1 MSPDAHPL
9 PPDDEARLAAL
20 VEVVVAIAS
29 NDFGRRAHVGDG
41 SHLLDGLATGVNM
54 LAEEV
59 AEQHARERESQQ
71 RMRQS
76 ERLAAIGQLA
86 AGVAH
91 EINNPAAFVLA
102 NLSALDLLLKDPPR
116 AGAPG
121 SEEFIRQAADITI
134 DCLRGID
141 RIVAI
146 VRDLRRFARHEN
158 DRQETLQLDALVAEA
173 CKMVRAEM
181 AYRARLVVQGAAPPP
196 VRGDRTKIVQVL
208 TNLLLNAAQAI
219 PEGAADRHEI
229 TVAVFARG
237 ETAVVRVTDTGSG
250 IPPEV
255 QGRIFEPLFTTK
267 SRESGL
273 GLGLSISADIL
284 KRHGGEIRLVR
295 TSPGGSVFEVILPV
309 AAAVSLPTSAP
320 VAPPVPATR
329 KSRVL
334 FIDDEDA
341 LLVAMRRLYASR
353 YDVGTASGGRSA
365 IALLARDAAWEAII
379 CDLMMPDLDGPAV
392 FEWVRAHRPE
402 LADRMLFCSG
412 GAFTPR
418 GDGFAEL
425 MGDRL
430 LQKPVRPDV
439 LRAAIER
446 LPPLP

>member
-1 MSPDAHPL
+1 MTADASPP
-9 PPDDEARLAAL
+9 PPDDEARLAEL

-29 NDFGRRAHVGDG
+29 NDFTRRARVGDG
-41 SHLLDGLATGVNM
+41 SHLLDGLATGINM

-59 AEQHARERESQQ
+59 AEQDARERESHQ
-71 RMRQS
+71 RMRQT

-102 NLSALDLLLKDPPR
+102 NLSALDLLLKDHLRDGP
-116 AGAPG
+116 PG
-121 SEEFIRQAADITI
+121 SEAFLHQVADITR
-134 DCLRGID
+134 DCLRGVD

-146 VRDLRRFARHEN
+146 VRDLRNFARQEG
-158 DRQETLQLDALVAEA
+158 DRQETLALETLVAEA
-173 CKMVRAEM
+173 CKMVRAEI
-181 AYRARLVVQGAAPPP
+181 AYRARLVVHGAAPPL
-196 VRGDRTKIVQVL
+196 VRGDRTKLVQVL

-229 TVAVFARG
+229 AVALFARG

-250 IPPEV
+250 IPSEV
-255 QGRIFEPLFTTK
+255 QDRIFEPLFTTK

-284 KRHGGEIRLVR
+284 RRHGGEIRLAR
-295 TSPGGSVFEVILPV
+295 SSPEGSVFEVILPV
-309 AAAVSLPTSAP
+309 ASTASAQP
-320 VAPPVPATR
+320 PPEPKPVPPTR
-329 KSRVL
+329 KRRVL
-334 FIDDEDA
+334 FIDDEEA

-353 YDVGTASGGRSA
+353 YDVATASGGRSA
-365 IALLARDAAWEAII
+365 IALLERDGTWDAVI

-412 GAFTPR
+412 GAFTAR
-418 GDGFAEL
+418 GNNFGEL
-425 MGDRL
+425 VGDRL
-430 LQKPVRPDV
+430 LQKPVLPDV
-439 LRAAIER
+439 LDAAIER
-446 LPPLP
+446 LPR